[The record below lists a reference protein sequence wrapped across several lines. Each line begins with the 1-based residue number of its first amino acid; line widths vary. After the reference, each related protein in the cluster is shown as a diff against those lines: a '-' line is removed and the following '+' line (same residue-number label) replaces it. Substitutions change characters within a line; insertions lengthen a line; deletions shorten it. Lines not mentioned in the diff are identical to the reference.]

1 MATISEALAIALKHH
16 QAGRFAVAEQIYRQI
31 LQAEPQHAGAL
42 HLLGV
47 MAHQAGQHAAAADFI
62 GRAVAIDSSV
72 PLYFN
77 NLGEIYRI
85 LGRVEEAVTCCR
97 RALQMQPDY
106 VEAHYNL
113 GVALQYQGKYREA
126 SACYR
131 RALELH
137 PEYADASNNLGVILL
152 GHGRLAEAWQCCRQ
166 AIQHKPDC
174 ADAYNNL
181 GHVLQNQGRLDEAI
195 AGYRKALELRPDYS
209 IAHSNILLWEQY
221 RPEVTPARLA
231 AVHAEWDRQYA
242 APLRSAWRPHVDR
255 PDPQRPL
262 RLGFV
267 SSDFYCHPVGFFL
280 VRILESLRAERC
292 TIVCYSNGVRRDELT
307 ARFQAA
313 AHTWREIHGLSDESL
328 AQNVRDDGIDVLFDL
343 AGHTADNRLLA
354 FARKPAPMQ
363 ITWLGYEGTT
373 GLAAMDAILAD
384 GYEIPPREEEYYR
397 ERVLR
402 MPDGYVCYDPP
413 ADAPPIAPL
422 PAIERGYVTFASF
435 NNPAKIS
442 PTVIE
447 VWARILRRL
456 PAARLVLQYRGMNE
470 TPVAGRF
477 AAMLAAQGVDGS
489 RVDYRGWSSRAE
501 SLAQYQGVDLA
512 LDPFPFSGSATTCDA
527 LWMGVP
533 VVTCPGETFASR
545 HSLSHLSNVG
555 LRETIAG
562 DREEY
567 VEIAAALAADLPRL
581 AAIRAQLRPQMA
593 ASPLCDGRRFARN
606 LMLLLH
612 SDRAKNKFSQDH

>member
-1 MATISEALAIALKHH
+1 MATISQALSIALAHH
-16 QAGRFAVAEQIYRQI
+16 QAGRLVAAEQIYRQI
-31 LQAEPQHAGAL
+31 LQAEPQHADAL

-47 MAHQAGQHAAAADFI
+47 MSHQAGQEAVAADYI
-62 GRAVAIDSSV
+62 ARAIAIDASV
-72 PLYFN
+72 PLYHN
-77 NLGEIYRI
+77 NLGEIYRL
-85 LGRVEEAVTCCR
+85 LGRPEEAVVCCR
-97 RALQMQPDY
+97 RALQMRPDY

-113 GVALQYQGKYREA
+113 GVALQYLGKFAEA
-126 SACYR
+126 AACYR
-131 RALELH
+131 RALELY
-137 PEYADASNNLGVILL
+137 PEYAEASNNLGVILL
-152 GHGRLAEAWQCCRQ
+152 GEGRLAEAGQYCRQ
-166 AIQHKPDC
+166 AIRIKPDC

-195 AGYRKALELRPDYS
+195 ANYRKSLELRPDYS
-209 IAHSNILLWEQY
+209 IAHSNIVLWEQY
-221 RPEVTPARLA
+221 RPDVTLARLA
-231 AVHAEWDRQYA
+231 AVHAEWDRQRA
-242 APLRSAWRPHVDR
+242 APLRGTWRPHAHRGD
-255 PDPQRPL
+255 PDRPL

-280 VRILESLRAERC
+280 VRILEALRAERC
-292 TIVCYSNGVRRDELT
+292 TTVCYSNGVRRDALT
-307 ARFQAA
+307 ARFRAA
-313 AHTWREIHGLSDESL
+313 AHSWREVRTLPDESL
-328 AQNVRDDGIDVLFDL
+328 AEQIRGDAIDVLFDL

-354 FARKPAPMQ
+354 FARKPAPLQ

-384 GYEIPPREEEYYR
+384 GYEIPPEAEAYYR

-413 ADAPPIAPL
+413 ADAPPVAPL
-422 PAIERGYVTFASF
+422 PAIERGHVTFASF

-442 PTVIE
+442 PRVIE

-470 TPVAGRF
+470 TPVAGRL
-477 AAMLAAQGVDGS
+477 AEMLAAEGVDRS
-489 RVDYRGWSSRAE
+489 RVDFWGWSPRVE
-501 SLAQYQGVDLA
+501 SLAQYQAIDLA

-555 LRETIAG
+555 LPETIAR
-562 DREEY
+562 DLDAY
-567 VEIAAALAADLPRL
+567 VDIAVALADDLPRL
-581 AAIRAQLRPQMA
+581 AALRARLRSQMA
-593 ASPLCDGRRFARN
+593 DSPLCDGRRFARN
-606 LMLLLH
+606 LMRLLR
-612 SDRAKNKFSQDH
+612 SEWAEKQPP